1 MDASQVFCLAQRVLL
16 PRRPDSGKIPAK
28 HPSALLL
35 FSYSQTTDR
44 CFFIPS
50 FRTSVHRLMESYRL
64 APHRLLL
71 IISFMSVHPMISSM
85 PFMPP
90 PEHYYG
96 HTPAVDRSHPRPLSL
111 MVWFT

>member
-35 FSYSQTTDR
+35 FSYSQITDR

-50 FRTSVHRLMESYRL
+50 FRTSVHRLMESYRMSSVGMLFSRDIL
-64 APHRLLL
+64 AHSPSRRALRSATPISALLTL
-71 IISFMSVHPMISSM
+71 
-85 PFMPP
+85 
-90 PEHYYG
+90 
-96 HTPAVDRSHPRPLSL
+96 
-111 MVWFT
+111 WN

>member
-35 FSYSQTTDR
+35 FSYSQITDR

-50 FRTSVHRLMESYRL
+50 FRTSVHRLMESYQAWL
-64 APHRLLL
+64 QAALQLL
-71 IISFMSVHPMISSM
+71 
-85 PFMPP
+85 
-90 PEHYYG
+90 
-96 HTPAVDRSHPRPLSL
+96 TAVPIPYKQDFQ
-111 MVWFT
+111 VTFTANGYQAQGVPSIDKAQVYILY